1 MSEIFS
7 IAEQFQF
14 PGKID
19 HIQPYGS
26 GLINDTFVV
35 SFAEPAASDNPR
47 IGKHAVLQRINQQVF
62 PKPVQVMHNLEI
74 ILQHVE
80 QQSSSK
86 HFSNEFLLPQLYR
99 TKEGSTYYQDHKN
112 DIWRAMTF
120 IENTDSF
127 DVLANSEQAYEV
139 GVALGAFHQYLHDL
153 PVEELY
159 DTLPGFH
166 ITPNYLK
173 QYDKAVSESSA
184 HESGK
189 DEQSFCQK
197 IIATNRA
204 LADVLVTAEPP
215 LAVRIM
221 HGDPKLNNVLFD
233 KETGKAVSI
242 IDLDTVKPGLI
253 HYDIGDCLRS
263 CCNRSGEMPATGAKV
278 EFDTTVCHSILNGY
292 SSSGVSFLEARDFEY
307 LFQAI
312 MLLPF
317 ELGLRFYTDYLLGN
331 PYFKVTSPDDNLLRA
346 VTQFE
351 LLLSIQ
357 NQKKA
362 ILQMIEELRNSSG
375 IKR

>member
-1 MSEIFS
+1 MSEILS

-19 HIQPYGS
+19 QIQSYGS

-35 SFAEPAASDNPR
+35 TFSKSAPSENPR
-47 IGKHAVLQRINQQVF
+47 IGKRAILQRINKQVF
-62 PKPVQVMHNLEI
+62 PQPVQVMHNLGF
-74 ILQHVE
+74 ILQHVA
-80 QQSSSK
+80 QQTDSTQSA
-86 HFSNEFLLPQLYR
+86 NEFLLPQLY
-99 TKEGSTYYQDHKN
+99 STNDGAIYYQDQQG
-112 DIWRAMTF
+112 DVWRSMTF

-127 DVLANSEQAYEV
+127 DVLASAEQAHEV
-139 GVALGAFHQYLHDL
+139 GFALGSFHQLLHDL
-153 PVEELY
+153 PVEQLY

-173 QYDKAVSESSA
+173 QYKNAVSESSIRQDKT
-184 HESGK
+184 E
-189 DEQSFCQK
+189 EQSFCQK
-197 IIATNRA
+197 IIASNRE
-204 LADVLVTAEPP
+204 LAGVLVNAEPA
-215 LAVRIM
+215 LTVRIM

-233 KETGKAVSI
+233 KDSGRAVSI

-263 CCNRSGEMPATGAKV
+263 CCNRSGEMPASGTKV
-278 EFDTTVCHSILNGY
+278 EFDTTVCHSILTGY
-292 SSSGVSFLEARDFEY
+292 ASNGVSFLESRDFEF

-331 PYFKVTSPDDNLLRA
+331 QYFKVNSPIDNLLRA
-346 VTQFE
+346 ITQFE

-357 NQKKA
+357 NQKKD
-362 ILQMIEELRNSSG
+362 ILEIVQEMRSRAG
-375 IKR
+375 Y